1 MSKTAKIIL
10 GIITILP
17 FIFFAIYLS
26 FIFQFVRELVLFR
39 RTTPEDV
46 FFQMWPAFIYIG
58 LLVVAKIG
66 LLVYYIIHA
75 VNNKQIDSTERI
87 VWVLVFIFAG
97 MIGYPIYWYMR
108 IWRDTPMGN
117 GQLTIRKANGQ

>member
-1 MSKTAKIIL
+1 MSKTAKVIL

-26 FIFQFVRELVLFR
+26 YIFQFVREVVLFH

-58 LLVVAKIG
+58 LLVVDKIG

-87 VWVLVFIFAG
+87 VWVLVFIFFFFF
-97 MIGYPIYWYMR
+97 GYPIYWYLR
-108 IWRDTPMGN
+108 IWKDSPIGAIVN
-117 GQLTIRKANGQ
+117 